1 MKVSATQCVT
11 DSFNP
16 SFIFVKYN
24 NNPLQLL
31 DYSSEEK
38 ANLLSEHPTE
48 LETLECPYPD
58 LKSSVL
64 NEFWNLTEKYQKKLE
79 DFDLQL
85 EDIRRWFKHDSL
97 TPEYW
102 IWICVQGHYA
112 SDLPSSSYMGLQYNQ
127 YNFDLV
133 CWIKKPW
140 VLQG

>member
-1 MKVSATQCVT
+1 MI

-16 SFIFVKYN
+16 SFIFAKYN

-31 DYSSEEK
+31 DDSLEEK

-64 NEFWNLTEKYQKKLE
+64 NEFWNMTEKYQKKLE

-85 EDIRRWFKHDSL
+85 KS
-97 TPEYW
+97 
-102 IWICVQGHYA
+102 ICR
-112 SDLPSSSYMGLQYNQ
+112 
-127 YNFDLV
+127 
-133 CWIKKPW
+133 
-140 VLQG
+140 

>member
-1 MKVSATQCVT
+1 MI

-16 SFIFVKYN
+16 SFIFAKYN

-31 DYSSEEK
+31 DDSSEEK

-64 NEFWNLTEKYQKKLE
+64 NEFWNMTEKYQKKLE

-85 EDIRRWFKHDSL
+85 ESIHR
-97 TPEYW
+97 
-102 IWICVQGHYA
+102 
-112 SDLPSSSYMGLQYNQ
+112 
-127 YNFDLV
+127 
-133 CWIKKPW
+133 
-140 VLQG
+140 